1 MQLFTKAVILLV
13 SVAVL
18 LGACNRGEDNPT
30 PTDDNEKITTATL
43 SLTNTAA
50 PTEVVTATIDGI
62 GNAQPNV
69 TSATLTLRTNAT
81 YNGSVTLLDKSKT
94 PTVNQTDDIRQE
106 GNEHL
111 FVYTYTPAT
120 SSPASL
126 TVTATDKDSNPSPGP
141 YPIGITT
148 SVRTGSASS
157 GNLNVVL
164 RHQPN
169 VKNGTASP
177 GSSDLDV
184 TFPVVIR

>member
-1 MQLFTKAVILLV
+1 MQLFKKAVVFMLP
-13 SVAVL
+13 VAVL
-18 LGACNRGEDNPT
+18 MTACNRDEENPT
-30 PTDDNEKITTATL
+30 PTDDNERITTATL

-50 PTEVVTATIDGI
+50 PTEIVTATIDGI
-62 GNAQPNV
+62 GDAQPNV
-69 TSATLTLRTNAT
+69 TNATLNLKVNAT
-81 YNGSVTLLDKSKT
+81 YNGAVTLLDKSKT
-94 PTVNQTDDIRQE
+94 PNVNQTNEIRE
-106 GNEHL
+106 EANEHL
-111 FVYTYTPAT
+111 FAYTYTPAA

-126 TVTATDKDSNPSPGP
+126 TVTATDRDTNPSPGP

-148 SVRTGSASS
+148 SVRTGTASS

-169 VKNGTASP
+169 AKNGTATP